1 MRFLVVSLSICLV
14 LASHAFGAPAP
25 APDLRLVTLV
35 FPPLEFEDEKG
46 NADGAAV
53 EIVRTVLTE
62 MGFKVSVEVLP
73 WSRSINLVKE
83 GKADAIFTAYKNPER
98 EAFLDFGNEIL
109 IPQVCSLYIK
119 TGSGKTFNGDVKELI
134 GQRVGILNT
143 ISYGQIFDRAKDE
156 LGIKTERVE
165 SLDLNFKKLVAGRLD
180 YVISNRYSAQVEID
194 ALGLDKEVKELVM
207 PVEVTPSYIA
217 FSKVKQLT
225 GLRDKFDVALREL
238 KKSGRYYKILE
249 RFKVRIPRAS

>member
-1 MRFLVVSLSICLV
+1 MRLSIAILWLIFS
-14 LASHAFGAPAP
+14 LAPGAQAATAPAP
-25 APDLRLVTLV
+25 ALRLVTLV
-35 FPPLEFEDEKG
+35 FPPLEYEDENG
-46 NADGAAV
+46 HADGAAV
-53 EIVRTVLTE
+53 EIVRTVLSE
-62 MGFKVSVEVLP
+62 MGYKVSVEVLP
-73 WSRSINLVKE
+73 WSRSLGLVKE

-119 TGSGKTFNGDVKELI
+119 AGSDKTFNGDVRELI

-156 LGIKTERVE
+156 LGIKTERVD

-180 YVISNRYSAQVEID
+180 YVISNRYSAQIEID
-194 ALGLDKEVKELVM
+194 ALGLEKDVKELVM

-217 FSKVKQLT
+217 FSKARQLT
-225 GLRDKFDVALREL
+225 GLRDKFDVALRDL

-249 RFKVRIPRAS
+249 RYKVRIPRAS